1 MGGHDGGAGHMNG
14 DLEAAGALATA
25 ALAASELEGS
35 PGGAAGPAA
44 GACLNC
50 GAQLDGPFCRACGQ
64 RAHPHR
70 SLPHLAEE
78 LLHGVLHFDT
88 KVWRTLPLLALR
100 PGVLTRRYIDG
111 QRTRHVSPLA
121 LFLFTVFLM
130 FFAFSFSG
138 AGPVTPASLN
148 VELRA
153 DARAEIQQA
162 IQDARA
168 NVQRHEQAL
177 QQAQQQV
184 QAGPAASGPAR
195 VASARETLAAA
206 QRRLQAAEAALAAFD
221 ASPTPSAAPSPA
233 PSAAAASGAAP
244 TPASW
249 RDVAQLVHAEVDTD
263 IPAVNEVI
271 RHALANPELALYKL
285 KNTAYKY
292 SFMLVPLSLPFL
304 WLLMCWRRDITAY
317 DHAVFSLYSLSFMSL
332 LIVALVLASHQSWGQ
347 PVALLLLVVVP
358 PLHLYLQVRDT
369 YRLGSTAAT
378 VACTLA
384 LLFIISMVLSLFVLF
399 ILAIGL
405 A

>member
-1 MGGHDGGAGHMNG
+1 MNG

-25 ALAASELEGS
+25 TLAASELEGV
-35 PGGAAGPAA
+35 PGGATGHAA

-50 GAQLDGPFCRACGQ
+50 GTPLDGPFCRACGQ

-70 SLPHLAEE
+70 SLLHLAEE

-130 FFAFSFSG
+130 FFVFSLSG

-148 VELRA
+148 TELRA
-153 DARAEIQQA
+153 EARAEFRQA
-162 IQDARA
+162 IQDARTD
-168 NVQRHEQAL
+168 VLRHEQAL
-177 QQAQQQV
+177 QQAEQEA
-184 QAGPAASGPAR
+184 QARSTASGPDRAAAAR
-195 VASARETLAAA
+195 QALAAA
-206 QRRLQAAEAALAAFD
+206 QRRLQAAEAARAAFE
-221 ASPTPSAAPSPA
+221 ASAAPA
-233 PSAAAASGAAP
+233 GTAASGAAQ
-244 TPASW
+244 TSW
-249 RDVAQLVHAEVDTD
+249 RDVARLVHAEVDTD
-263 IPAVNEVI
+263 IPAVNDVI
-271 RHALANPELALYKL
+271 RRALANPELALYKL

-292 SFMLVPLSLPFL
+292 SFALVPLSLPFL
-304 WLLMCWRRDITAY
+304 WLLLCWRRDITAY

-332 LIVALVLASHQSWGQ
+332 FIVALALMSQQSWGQ
-347 PVALLLLVVVP
+347 QVAPLLLVTVP
-358 PLHLYLQVRDT
+358 PAHLYLQVRDT

-384 LLFIISMVLSLFVLF
+384 LLFIISMVLSLFVLVV
-399 ILAIGL
+399 LTIGL